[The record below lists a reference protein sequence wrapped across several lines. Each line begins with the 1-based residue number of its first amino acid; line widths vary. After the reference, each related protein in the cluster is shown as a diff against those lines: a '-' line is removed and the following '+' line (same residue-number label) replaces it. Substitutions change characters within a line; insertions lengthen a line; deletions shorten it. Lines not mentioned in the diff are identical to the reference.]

1 MAAPILVLIQVTM
14 GMIES
19 TCDLHFLEGF
29 PLIVQP
35 KIAVRIDSTLK
46 TGLELPGGAGITQI
60 LIFQI

>member
-1 MAAPILVLIQVTM
+1 M